1 MCELVAIDRTEIPR
15 LSSIRSVLPETGTV
29 AARAAREAIGRRR
42 LHQDQNSRTEL
53 YLLGAVAS
61 MRARG
66 AGAPCEAY
74 PVPEAVIFDL
84 DGVLLDSE
92 QLWNRAKEQLTRC
105 SGGRWHEDAPTVMLG
120 MSSPEWARYL
130 HDELA
135 VPLDPQEI
143 NRQVVRHMQELYR
156 EQLPLLPGA
165 LDVVRALRQRWPL
178 GLASS
183 SNRESIELFL
193 ELGELA
199 GTFAATVSSEE
210 VAQGK
215 PAPHVYLAA
224 AEKMGVDPA
233 KSAAVEDSSNGLRA
247 ATAAAMTVIAVPNP
261 HYPPTDD
268 ALKLAAATVDAIAD
282 LTPKVVERV
291 AG

>member
-1 MCELVAIDRTEIPR
+1 
-15 LSSIRSVLPETGTV
+15 LPETGTV
-29 AARAAREAIGRRR
+29 AVRAAREAIGRRR

-53 YLLGAVAS
+53 YLLGALAS
-61 MRARG
+61 MRARRVG
-66 AGAPCEAY
+66 ALCEAF
-74 PVPEAVIFDL
+74 PVPKAVIFDL

-105 SGGRWHEDAPTVMLG
+105 SGGGWHEDAPTVMLG

-130 HDELA
+130 PDELA
-135 VPLDPQEI
+135 VPLDPQDI
-143 NRQVVRHMQELYR
+143 NRQVVRRMQELYR

-178 GLASS
+178 GLAFF
-183 SNRESIELFL
+183 SNREIIELFL
-193 ELGELA
+193 KLGELA

-210 VAQGK
+210 VARGK
-215 PAPHVYLAA
+215 PAPDVYLAA
-224 AEKMGVDPA
+224 AEKMGVDPT
-233 KSAAVEDSSNGLRA
+233 KSAAEEDSSNGLRA
-247 ATAAAMTVIAVPNP
+247 ATAAGMTVIAVPNP

>member
-1 MCELVAIDRTEIPR
+1 M
-15 LSSIRSVLPETGTV
+15 V

-61 MRARG
+61 MRARR

-130 HDELA
+130 PDELA

-143 NRQVVRHMQELYR
+143 NRQVVRRMQELYR

-178 GLASS
+178 GLASF
-183 SNRESIELFL
+183 SNREIIELFL
-193 ELGELA
+193 KLGELA
-199 GTFAATVSSEE
+199 GTFCHRLLSR
-210 VAQGK
+210 VARGK
-215 PAPHVYLAA
+215 PAPDVYLAA
-224 AEKMGVDPA
+224 AEKMGVDPV

-247 ATAAAMTVIAVPNP
+247 AT
-261 HYPPTDD
+261 
-268 ALKLAAATVDAIAD
+268 VDV
-282 LTPKVVERV
+282 TPKLVERV

>member
-1 MCELVAIDRTEIPR
+1 MRVIVAIDRTEIPR

-53 YLLGAVAS
+53 YLLGAPRVDEGAQGGCA
-61 MRARG
+61 MRSLSR
-66 AGAPCEAY
+66 AGGG
-74 PVPEAVIFDL
+74 DL
-84 DGVLLDSE
+84 RSRRRPAGSE

-143 NRQVVRHMQELYR
+143 NRQVVRRMQELYR

-183 SNRESIELFL
+183 SNREIIELFL

-210 VAQGK
+210 VARGK
-215 PAPHVYLAA
+215 PAPDV
-224 AEKMGVDPA
+224 
-233 KSAAVEDSSNGLRA
+233 
-247 ATAAAMTVIAVPNP
+247 
-261 HYPPTDD
+261 
-268 ALKLAAATVDAIAD
+268 
-282 LTPKVVERV
+282 
-291 AG
+291 

>member
-1 MCELVAIDRTEIPR
+1 
-15 LSSIRSVLPETGTV
+15 
-29 AARAAREAIGRRR
+29 
-42 LHQDQNSRTEL
+42 
-53 YLLGAVAS
+53 
-61 MRARG
+61 MRARR

-92 QLWNRAKEQLTRC
+92 QLWNHAKEQLTRC
-105 SGGRWHEDAPTVMLG
+105 SGGRWHEDAPTVVLG
-120 MSSPEWARYL
+120 MSSPGWARYL

-135 VPLDPQEI
+135 VPLDPKDI

-156 EQLPLLPGA
+156 EQLQLLPGA

-183 SNRESIELFL
+183 NREIIELFL
-193 ELGELA
+193 KLSELA

-210 VAQGK
+210 VARGK
-215 PAPHVYLAA
+215 PTPDLYLAA

-247 ATAAAMTVIAVPNP
+247 ATAAGMTVIAVPNP

-282 LTPKVVERV
+282 LTPELVERV

>member
-1 MCELVAIDRTEIPR
+1 M
-15 LSSIRSVLPETGTV
+15 
-29 AARAAREAIGRRR
+29 
-42 LHQDQNSRTEL
+42 
-53 YLLGAVAS
+53 
-61 MRARG
+61 
-66 AGAPCEAY
+66 GAPCETY

-92 QLWNRAKEQLTRC
+92 QLWNRAKDQLTRC
-105 SGGRWHEDAPTVMLG
+105 SGGRWHEDAPTMMLG

-135 VPLDPQEI
+135 VPLGPQEI

-165 LDVVRALRQRWPL
+165 LDVVHALRQRWPL

-183 SNRESIELFL
+183 SNREIIKLFL
-193 ELGELA
+193 KLGELA

-210 VAQGK
+210 VARGK
-215 PAPHVYLAA
+215 PAPDVYSRRSR
-224 AEKMGVDPA
+224 EDGRRSS
-233 KSAAVEDSSNGLRA
+233 KSAAVEDSSDGLRA
-247 ATAAAMTVIAVPNP
+247 ATAAGMTVIAVSNP

-268 ALKLAAATVDAIAD
+268 APMLAAATVDAIAD
-282 LTPKVVERV
+282 LTPELVERV